1 MVIYGYLLNEAQGTQ
16 AWYYFLELVKKI
28 INPMWWSL
36 QVINSA
42 CINMKSGKPLFELYY
57 YKIVKKTK
65 RYELNQLYFVLL
77 ANTLNTLTPQNEMT
91 KKIFYYS

>member
-1 MVIYGYLLNEAQGTQ
+1 MVVAAQ
-16 AWYYFLELVKKI
+16 
-28 INPMWWSL
+28 L

-42 CINMKSGKPLFELYY
+42 CINMKLGKPLFELYY